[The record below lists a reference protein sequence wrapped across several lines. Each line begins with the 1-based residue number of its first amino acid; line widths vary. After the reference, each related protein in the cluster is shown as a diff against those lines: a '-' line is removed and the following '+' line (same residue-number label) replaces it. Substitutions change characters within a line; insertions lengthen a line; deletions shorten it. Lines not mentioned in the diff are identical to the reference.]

1 MNAKNESMFDRRQQQ
16 LVIGKL
22 FLPQKPFL
30 DVSFIQYL
38 FHVITKH
45 DLDTNF
51 QQTSIASL
59 DKLHIK

>member
-1 MNAKNESMFDRRQQQ
+1 MNTKNESMFDRRQQQ

-38 FHVITKH
+38 FHLIIKH
-45 DLDTNF
+45 DLDSNF
-51 QQTSIASL
+51 Q
-59 DKLHIK
+59 